1 MKLGKFLFG
10 AAVGAIAGLL
20 LAPKKGS
27 ELREDLVEKS
37 KETYVKV
44 KNLTREDV
52 EAILGET
59 IENVK
64 KTVDEFDSDAFKDS
78 TKVKLN
84 DLQAKL
90 ETLASQVKESE
101 QYAKVAEGVSQVA
114 ERLNAKIEEA
124 KNQLGETGILPDSDA
139 IENEIDNVE
148 NELDEMIDE
157 IKD

>member
-84 DLQAKL
+84 DLQTKL

-101 QYAKVAEGVSQVA
+101 QYAKVADGVSQVA
-114 ERLNAKIEEA
+114 KRLNTKIAEA
-124 KNQLGETGILPDSDA
+124 KNQLNETGILPDSDA
-139 IENEIDNVE
+139 IENEIDDVE